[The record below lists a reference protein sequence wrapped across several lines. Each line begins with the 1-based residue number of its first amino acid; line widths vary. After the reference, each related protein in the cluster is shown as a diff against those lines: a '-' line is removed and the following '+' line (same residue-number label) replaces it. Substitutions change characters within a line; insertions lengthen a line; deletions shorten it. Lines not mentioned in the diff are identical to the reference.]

1 LDVTVTMPT
10 STGAAP
16 TNLGVRVRDAN
27 GRVLAASNST
37 GNVDTATFNAPDS
50 ASPTLFYVEVYS
62 DSVGQVNQ
70 YDLSIT
76 RPGSK
81 VSGYKFNDFNG
92 DGFQDIGEPGLEGWT
107 IYADLDLSGDLS
119 AGDVSAETNAD
130 GYYEL
135 NLSAG
140 TYEIYE
146 VLQTGW
152 FQSFPGPWFDW
163 HHSVTVG
170 DGELTHIDF
179 GNCQADFGDAPD
191 ATYPTLL
198 ANDGARHLIGSGLFL
213 GTAID
218 AEADGQ
224 PTAAADGDDTAG
236 VDDEDGVT
244 FGDLVLGRSGTV
256 TVTSSGY
263 GVLNAWLDFNADG
276 DWADTGEQIFV
287 DQPLVPGPNA
297 LTIAVPSGAAEGA
310 TYARFRLS
318 TQSGLSYA
326 GLAPDGEV
334 EDYAVV
340 VNPEV
345 TVSFFTDQSSIGE
358 ANVSHGVYLFLQVGG
373 GGNLVSNVTVS
384 ITDAGGG
391 TATSGSDYATFG
403 TKTVTF
409 LAGTHGDGATLP
421 VTLDVLDD
429 LLLENDETVNL
440 QITSVTGGGA
450 GIGTPLNHQ
459 VTITDDEAA
468 AGVTVEFELAA
479 SSVAEAAVNHT
490 VNVRLVTAAG
500 VTLAPGVSVTAVVSD
515 LGTGTATSGS
525 DYTAFLPT
533 TVTFGPGSGDGAL
546 QPVTVGVLNDA
557 LLETAETVKLS
568 LGSVTGPGATAG
580 AQTAHDVT
588 ITDDDTAALAVSS
601 VSGAEGSG
609 SLTFQVTLA
618 GDVATSFTV
627 LVSTADIV
635 GQAVA
640 GVDYTTASQTLTVS
654 GANGQ
659 SLPFVVPITHDLDIE
674 LDETFAVN
682 LSNVQAGGLEARIST
697 SGGVGTIL
705 NDEWDFGDAPD
716 PTYPTLLG
724 NNGARH
730 LLIPNGIYLGNAVDQ
745 EVNGQPTVN
754 ADGDDSNGVDDEDGV
769 AFPAVMV
776 PGTTATIT
784 VTASAAG
791 LLDAWIDFNDD
802 GDWADAGEQIFA
814 SQPLVAGPNSLTF
827 TVGAGTFT
835 DQTYARFR
843 FSTSGGLSYTGPAD
857 DGEVEDYT
865 VALENVPPTVELGA
879 DPNPVAEGSL
889 FTHTGT
895 YADQGFDSWTGL
907 VKWFDTDVWHDLTLN
922 SDFTFDLS
930 HTYGD
935 NGTYTVTVRV
945 TDGGGLWDED
955 SMSVTVTNVAP
966 TITLLDVPA
975 EADLC
980 VGQEGFSVS
989 WTDPGWLDTH
999 TVDWTVRNSANAVVG
1014 TGSGANYSFVPA
1026 AVGTYTVQVTV
1037 TDDDLGSDTETK
1049 TILVTAASLMPDPD
1063 DPDSSVIRACAAPT
1077 GSNILVTPDTS
1088 QPGYYQVYMNSV
1100 LQGSYTSMPGLPL
1113 SRIILYGAGGNDT
1126 LQASGTV
1133 TVPVWMYGRGG
1144 LDRLT
1149 GGGGNDVLL
1158 GEAGADIVAGGDGRD
1173 LLIGGDG
1180 ADRLTGNLAD
1190 DLLVAGWTAY
1200 DAHGSALQA
1209 IMDEWTHAT
1218 NTYEQRRDAVRNTG
1232 NTYYFQEEAPNQT
1245 VFDDGD
1251 IDSLVGSEDRDLY
1264 FANLDVTAKDNLI
1277 GRVLSPPS
1285 LFEDAFDL
1293 D

>member
-1 LDVTVTMPT
+1 LDGGLTTQAAMTVT
-10 STGAAP
+10 
-16 TNLGVRVRDAN
+16 
-27 GRVLAASNST
+27 
-37 GNVDTATFNAPDS
+37 
-50 ASPTLFYVEVYS
+50 YS
-62 DSVGQVNQ
+62 V
-70 YDLSIT
+70 
-76 RPGSK
+76 
-81 VSGYKFNDFNG
+81 
-92 DGFQDIGEPGLEGWT
+92 
-107 IYADLDLSGDLS
+107 
-119 AGDVSAETNAD
+119 
-130 GYYEL
+130 
-135 NLSAG
+135 
-140 TYEIYE
+140 
-146 VLQTGW
+146 
-152 FQSFPGPWFDW
+152 
-163 HHSVTVG
+163 
-170 DGELTHIDF
+170 
-179 GNCQADFGDAPD
+179 
-191 ATYPTLL
+191 
-198 ANDGARHLIGSGLFL
+198 
-213 GTAID
+213 
-218 AEADGQ
+218 
-224 PTAAADGDDTAG
+224 
-236 VDDEDGVT
+236 
-244 FGDLVLGRSGTV
+244 
-256 TVTSSGY
+256 
-263 GVLNAWLDFNADG
+263 
-276 DWADTGEQIFV
+276 
-287 DQPLVPGPNA
+287 
-297 LTIAVPSGAAEGA
+297 
-310 TYARFRLS
+310 
-318 TQSGLSYA
+318 
-326 GLAPDGEV
+326 
-334 EDYAVV
+334 
-340 VNPEV
+340 
-345 TVSFFTDQSSIGE
+345 
-358 ANVSHGVYLFLQVGG
+358 
-373 GGNLVSNVTVS
+373 
-384 ITDAGGG
+384 GG
-391 TATSGSDYATFG
+391 TAGSPGDYATLSG
-403 TKTVTF
+403 SVVIAAGAGSAVIDVTGIVDDTVIE
-409 LAGTHGDGATLP
+409 G
-421 VTLDVLDD
+421 
-429 LLLENDETVNL
+429 DETVIATL
-440 QITSVTGGGA
+440 TATGSA
-450 GIGTPLNHQ
+450 L
-459 VTITDDEAA
+459 VTINPAA
-468 AGVTVEFELAA
+468 A
-479 SSVAEAAVNHT
+479 EA
-490 VNVRLVTAAG
+490 
-500 VTLAPGVSVTAVVSD
+500 
-515 LGTGTATSGS
+515 
-525 DYTAFLPT
+525 
-533 TVTFGPGSGDGAL
+533 TVT
-546 QPVTVGVLNDA
+546 
-557 LLETAETVKLS
+557 
-568 LGSVTGPGATAG
+568 
-580 AQTAHDVT
+580 
-588 ITDDDTAALAVSS
+588 
-601 VSGAEGSG
+601 
-609 SLTFQVTLA
+609 
-618 GDVATSFTV
+618 
-627 LVSTADIV
+627 IV
-635 GQAVA
+635 
-640 GVDYTTASQTLTVS
+640 D
-654 GANGQ
+654 N
-659 SLPFVVPITHDLDIE
+659 E
-674 LDETFAVN
+674 M
-682 LSNVQAGGLEARIST
+682 
-697 SGGVGTIL
+697 
-705 NDEWDFGDAPD
+705 DFGDAPD
-716 PTYPTLLG
+716 PTYPTLLA

-754 ADGDDSNGVDDEDGV
+754 ADGDDLNGADDEDGV

-776 PGTTATIT
+776 PGTQATVT

-802 GDWADAGEQIFA
+802 GDWADAGEQIFV